1 MYGWGIRVG
10 QPLGQESF
18 TLAESSAGGA
28 SSAEAGPGHENNHVL
43 GDDLSFP
50 DILDI

>member
-1 MYGWGIRVG
+1 MDG
-10 QPLGQESF
+10 ESE
-18 TLAESSAGGA
+18 TANHSVKSHSLWSESSAGGA
-28 SSAEAGPGHENNHVL
+28 SSAEAGPGHANNHVL